1 MGGAMNQQLRQIHNN
16 SAAPLDP
23 VEFQKEL
30 EKRTEA
36 ERIQMENFK
45 AHEEKMKAF
54 QAAKKKKERPKRAD
68 SSSLQLE

>member
-1 MGGAMNQQLRQIHNN
+1 
-16 SAAPLDP
+16 LDP

-36 ERIQMENFK
+36 ERIQMDNFK

-54 QAAKKKKERPKRAD
+54 
-68 SSSLQLE
+68 

>member
-1 MGGAMNQQLRQIHNN
+1 MGGGMNQQLRQIHNN
-16 SAAPLDP
+16 SSAPLDP

-36 ERIQMENFK
+36 ERIQMDNFK

-54 QAAKKKKERPKRAD
+54 
-68 SSSLQLE
+68 